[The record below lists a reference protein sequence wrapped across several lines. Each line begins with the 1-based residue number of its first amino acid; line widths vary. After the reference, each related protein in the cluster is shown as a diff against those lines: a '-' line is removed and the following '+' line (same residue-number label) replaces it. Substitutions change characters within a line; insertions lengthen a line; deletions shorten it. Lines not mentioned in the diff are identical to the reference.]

1 MRAKCGAVLSEIEL
15 RIPIVAISS
24 LSWTRGHMPS
34 ILAAELEVAVHT
46 AERIPSTSTGQSATF
61 FCIA

>member
-1 MRAKCGAVLSEIEL
+1 
-15 RIPIVAISS
+15 
-24 LSWTRGHMPS
+24 MPG